1 MKPRVDAHPF
11 DGTEIDME
19 EIKRTM
25 EAKACRYRGIRCWLL
40 VMLLLGAY
48 GALPWSLVL
57 AFVTGWIVAELQPR

>member
-1 MKPRVDAHPF
+1 
-11 DGTEIDME
+11 ME
-19 EIKRTM
+19 EMKRTM
-25 EAKACRYRGIRCWLL
+25 EAKARRYRGIRCWLL